1 MEKAAILFFVL
12 ILSVVLLT
20 GCARDTTQE
29 ATPQDEALLEDIEVT
44 FTADALMS
52 DGKQRMIVYVEN
64 KSSKVFTGD
73 IHVDFEESDGKAI
86 GWDMIIVEELGIGQ
100 QTWANIFVTPSYD
113 ITMTYR
119 FARGYSFKEIDI
131 KAGGTADKVLSASLT
146 QFMFENFGGMGDPSF
161 ATSWYPS
168 IKRMEV
174 FASDDIYYAV
184 ATVSTT
190 DQTSISRIGNT
201 ILVNFG
207 DVELTKVVVKDESG
221 KLLFTKQ
228 K

>member
-1 MEKAAILFFVL
+1 
-12 ILSVVLLT
+12 
-20 GCARDTTQE
+20 
-29 ATPQDEALLEDIEVT
+29 
-44 FTADALMS
+44 
-52 DGKQRMIVYVEN
+52 
-64 KSSKVFTGD
+64 
-73 IHVDFEESDGKAI
+73 
-86 GWDMIIVEELGIGQ
+86 
-100 QTWANIFVTPSYD
+100 
-113 ITMTYR
+113 
-119 FARGYSFKEIDI
+119 
-131 KAGGTADKVLSASLT
+131 
-146 QFMFENFGGMGDPSF
+146 
-161 ATSWYPS
+161 
-168 IKRMEV
+168 MEV